1 MKVLA
6 ISFSPISGKREKLAL
21 EMLVKNSE
29 KVMETVRR
37 TGELMRTFFMGR
49 DLKRAEE
56 MGKEI
61 SRVETEADA
70 GRREFMSVLHGGAFL
85 PAIRGDLARLAESL
99 DNVADV
105 SEAAMRELLQR
116 KRLMEAI
123 SSAESRNANV
133 AALWSSIPKLVEATD
148 ETVRVMCEAIRAL
161 GTDLRVAAEKAKEV
175 DRLEHE
181 VDIIE
186 QGMLVNLYA
195 LEEAFDPV
203 SVFQLG
209 EVLRRYENITDRAED
224 VSDIISILV
233 YTLRA

>member
-6 ISFSPISGKREKLAL
+6 VSFSPIFGKREKLAL
-21 EMLVKNSE
+21 EMLAKNSE

-70 GRREFMSVLHGGAFL
+70 GRREFMSILHGGAFL

-99 DNVADV
+99 DSVADV

-133 AALWSSIPKLVEATD
+133 TELWSSIPKLVEATD

-209 EVLRRYENITDRAED
+209 EVIRRYENITDRAED

>member
-1 MKVLA
+1 MRVLA

-21 EMLVKNSE
+21 EMLAKNSE

-99 DNVADV
+99 DSVADV

-133 AALWSSIPKLVEATD
+133 AALWGSIPKLVEATD